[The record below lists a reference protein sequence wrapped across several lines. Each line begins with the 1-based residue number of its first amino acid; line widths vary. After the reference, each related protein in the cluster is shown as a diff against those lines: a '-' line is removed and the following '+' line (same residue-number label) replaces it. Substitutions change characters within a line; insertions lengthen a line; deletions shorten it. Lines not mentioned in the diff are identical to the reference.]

1 MLAPPDRAAQKLSN
15 ARYIVSLDLGT
26 SGLKAALVS
35 DGGEIVASA
44 YRPVET
50 ILVEPNGAE
59 QDAEAIWA
67 ATKDAMREVVQE
79 AARPAKEIIAIAIAS
94 QFSSVVPVD
103 RSGKPVMNLIL
114 WMDKRGGAYS
124 REIYCRHP
132 GAIATWVDVHGAL
145 PLPSGNDTLSHM
157 LWVKEARP
165 DVYQR
170 THKFLEP
177 MDYLTAR
184 LSGEITANACT
195 VFMMVLTDNRQLDD
209 VHYDDTLIEMSG
221 IDREKLPDLVP
232 ILSSV
237 GTVLPAVAAEIG
249 LSPET
254 QVLSGLNDTQ
264 AVAVGTGTFLEGH
277 GGVNI
282 GTTSQILAHRADK
295 ASDLEHAIVSSPSP
309 IAGRYVAIAEN
320 GIGAKA
326 LDHFL
331 TNVTFASDA
340 LADHTTED
348 MFGGVDALVR
358 DVPAGSGSVLFLP
371 WLTGSHAPS
380 SNENARGGFLNLSL
394 STTRAL
400 MVRSI
405 LEGVAYNLRW
415 LLPSVEQFAGK
426 EFDEIYFSGGGA
438 LSDEWSQILADV
450 MGRPLLQLEDPRHC
464 ITRTTAFLG
473 FERLGHLE
481 MSDFPLIRH
490 VRRTYEPRPE
500 RSAIYDEL
508 FEQFL
513 AAFDRNR
520 PIFDS
525 LNAR

>member
-1 MLAPPDRAAQKLSN
+1 MSS

-35 DGGEIVASA
+35 EGGEVVASA

-67 ATKDAMREVVQE
+67 ATKDAMRQVVQE
-79 AARPAKEIIAIAIAS
+79 AARPPEEIIAVAIAS

-103 RSGKPVMNLIL
+103 RTGKPVMNLIL
-114 WMDKRGGAYS
+114 WMDKRGGACS
-124 REIYCRHP
+124 REIYGRHP
-132 GAIATWVDVHGAL
+132 GAIATWVDIHGAL

-165 DVYQR
+165 DVYER

-177 MDYLTAR
+177 MDYLAAR
-184 LSGEITANACT
+184 LSGELTANACT

-221 IDREKLPDLVP
+221 IDRDKLPELVP
-232 ILSSV
+232 ILSPV
-237 GTVLPAVAAEIG
+237 GAVLPDLAAEIG
-249 LSPET
+249 LSPRT

-264 AVAVGTGTFLEGH
+264 AVAVGTGTFQPGH

-282 GTTSQILAHRADK
+282 GTTSQVLAHLPAK
-295 ASDLEHAIVSSPSP
+295 ASDLEHAIVGSPSP
-309 IAGRYVAIAEN
+309 IRGSYVAIAEN

-331 TNVTFASDA
+331 TNIAFASDA
-340 LADHTTED
+340 LADHATED
-348 MFGGVDALVR
+348 MFAQVDDLVR

-371 WLTGSHAPS
+371 WLTGSNAPS

-394 STTRAL
+394 TTTRAH

-415 LLPSVEQFAGK
+415 LLPCVEEFAGQK
-426 EFDEIYFSGGGA
+426 FEQIYFSGGGA

-450 MGRPLLQLEDPRHC
+450 MGRPLLQLEDPRNC
-464 ITRTTAFLG
+464 ITRTMAFLG

-481 MSDFPLIRH
+481 MSDFPRILHIRH
-490 VRRTYEPRPE
+490 TYEPRPE
-500 RSAIYDEL
+500 QGAVYDAL

>member
-1 MLAPPDRAAQKLSN
+1 MTERH
-15 ARYIVSLDLGT
+15 IISLDLGT

-35 DGGEIVASA
+35 EAGEIVASA
-44 YRPVET
+44 YRPIDTV
-50 ILVEPNGAE
+50 LVEPGGAE

-67 ATKDAMREVVQE
+67 ATLDAMRQVVQE
-79 AARPAKEIIAIAIAS
+79 AGRPAAEIIAVAIAS
-94 QFSSVVPVD
+94 QFSSIVPVD
-103 RSGKPVMNLIL
+103 SSGAPTMDLIL
-114 WMDKRGGAYS
+114 WMDRRGGACS
-124 REIYCRHP
+124 REIYNRHP
-132 GAIATWVDVHGAL
+132 GALASWIDVHGAL
-145 PLPSGNDTLSHM
+145 PLPSGNDSLSHM
-157 LWVKEARP
+157 LWVREARP
-165 DVYQR
+165 EVYER
-170 THKFLEP
+170 TAKFVEP
-177 MDYLTAR
+177 MDYLAAR

-195 VFMMVLTDNRQLDD
+195 AFMMVLTDNRQLDA
-209 VHYDDTLIEMSG
+209 VCYDETLIEMSG

-232 ILSSV
+232 VLSAV
-237 GTVLPAVAAEIG
+237 GTVLPDVAAEIG

-254 QVLSGLNDTQ
+254 VVLSGLNDTQ
-264 AVAVGTGTFLEGH
+264 AVAVGTGTFQAGV

-282 GTTSQILAHRADK
+282 GTTSQVLAHRADK
-295 ASDLEHAIVSSPSP
+295 ASDLEHAIVASPSP
-309 IAGRYVAIAEN
+309 INGSYVAIAEN

-331 TNVTFASDA
+331 TNVTFANDA
-340 LADHTTED
+340 LADHTTGD
-348 MFGGVDALVR
+348 MFGRVDELVR
-358 DVPAGSGSVLFLP
+358 DVPPGSGSVLFLP

-394 STTRAL
+394 RTTRAH

-415 LLPSVEQFAGK
+415 LLPSVEQFAGQ
-426 EFDEIYFSGGGA
+426 EFEQVHLSGGGA

-473 FERLGHLE
+473 FERMGLLE
-481 MSDFPLIRH
+481 MADFAKINR
-490 VRRTYEPRPE
+490 VRNTYEPHPE
-500 RSAIYDEL
+500 RSAVYDGL
-508 FEQFL
+508 FDQFL

-520 PIFDS
+520 PIFES

>member
-1 MLAPPDRAAQKLSN
+1 MSG
-15 ARYIVSLDLGT
+15 ARYIASLDLGT

-35 DGGEIVASA
+35 EAGEVVASA

-50 ILVEPNGAE
+50 ILVEPGGAE
-59 QDAEAIWA
+59 QDAEAIWT
-67 ATKDAMREVVQE
+67 ATKDAIRQVVQE
-79 AARPAKEIIAIAIAS
+79 AGRPPSEIIAVAIAS

-124 REIYCRHP
+124 REIYGRHP
-132 GAIATWVDVHGAL
+132 GAMATWVDIHGAL

-165 DVYQR
+165 DVYER

-184 LSGEITANACT
+184 LSGELTANACT
-195 VFMMVLTDNRQLDD
+195 AFMMVLTDNRQLDD

-221 IDREKLPDLVP
+221 IDHEKLPDLVP

-264 AVAVGTGTFLEGH
+264 AVAVGTGTFQAGQ

-282 GTTSQILAHRADK
+282 GTTSQVLAHRADK

-309 IAGRYVAIAEN
+309 IAGSYVAIAEN

-331 TNVTFASDA
+331 TNITFASDA
-340 LADHTTED
+340 LADHTMEEGT
-348 MFGGVDALVR
+348 FGRVDNLVR

-394 STTRAL
+394 RTTRAH

-415 LLPSVEQFAGK
+415 LLPAVEEFAGK

-464 ITRTTAFLG
+464 ITRATAFLG

-481 MSDFPLIRH
+481 MSDFPRIRH
-490 VRRTYEPRPE
+490 VRRTYEPAPE
-500 RSAIYDEL
+500 RSKIYDGL

-520 PIFDS
+520 PIFDA

>member
-1 MLAPPDRAAQKLSN
+1 MSG

-26 SGLKAALVS
+26 SAARGARGGGRGGVGAGG
-35 DGGEIVASA
+35 DGPVDTIVVGRGGAGEEA
-44 YRPVET
+44 
-50 ILVEPNGAE
+50 GAR
-59 QDAEAIWA
+59 WA
-67 ATKDAMREVVQE
+67 ARKDAVRQVGQE
-79 AARPAKEIIAIAIAS
+79 AFRPAQEIIAVAIAS

-124 REIYCRHP
+124 REIYGRHP

-394 STTRAL
+394 STTRAH

-438 LSDEWSQILADV
+438 LSDEWSQLLADV

-481 MSDFPLIRH
+481 MSDFPRIRH
-490 VRRTYEPRPE
+490 VRRTYEPAPE

>member
-1 MLAPPDRAAQKLSN
+1 MSHPRLILS
-15 ARYIVSLDLGT
+15 IDLGT
-26 SGLKAALVS
+26 SGLKAALVGE
-35 DGGEIVASA
+35 DGEIVAST

-50 ILVEPNGAE
+50 VLVPPDGAE
-59 QDAEAIWA
+59 QDAEAIWNG
-67 ATKDAMREVVQE
+67 TKSAMKQVIQE
-79 AARPAKEIIAIAIAS
+79 AGRPAQEIIGVGVAS
-94 QFSSVVPVD
+94 QFSSVVPVAG
-103 RSGKPVMNLIL
+103 SGKPVMNLIL
-114 WMDKRGGAYS
+114 WMDRRGAPCS
-124 REIYCRHP
+124 REIYGRHP
-132 GAIATWVDVHGAL
+132 QAIATWIDIHGAM
-145 PLPSGNDTLSHM
+145 PLPSGNDSLSHM

-165 DVYQR
+165 GVYER
-170 THKFLEP
+170 TAKFLEP

-184 LSGEITANACT
+184 LSGELTANACT
-195 VFMMVLTDNRQLDD
+195 AFMMVLTDNRQLSA
-209 VHYDDTLIEMSG
+209 VQYDETLIEMSG

-232 ILSSV
+232 VLSSV
-237 GTVLPAVAAEIG
+237 GTVRPEVAAEVG
-249 LSPET
+249 LSPAT
-254 QVLSGLNDTQ
+254 KVLSGLNDTQ
-264 AVAVGTGTFLEGH
+264 AVAVGTGTFQKGH

-282 GTTSQILAHRADK
+282 GTTSQVLAHLANK
-295 ASDLEHAIVSSPSP
+295 ASDLKHAIVSSPSP
-309 IAGRYVAIAEN
+309 IEGSYVAIAEN

-331 TNVTFASDA
+331 TNLTFASDA

-348 MFGGVDALVR
+348 MFGRVDDLVR
-358 DVPAGSGSVLFLP
+358 EVPAGSGSVLFLP

-394 STTRAL
+394 STTRAH

-415 LLPSVEQFAGK
+415 LLPYVEQFSGK
-426 EFDEIYFSGGGA
+426 EFEQIYLAGGGA

-450 MGRPLLQLEDPRHC
+450 MGRPLLQLEEPRHC

-473 FERLGHLE
+473 FERLGLLE
-481 MSDFPLIRH
+481 MADFPRFNR
-490 VRRTYEPRPE
+490 VRRPYEPRPE
-500 RSAIYDEL
+500 RSSVYDFL

-525 LNAR
+525 LNAQ